1 MENLNTVAKLAEK
14 ERCERTIDQ
23 IPHPRSKA
31 RLSLKCLNK
40 VCWERRKRKNTI
52 LEKCLF
58 IYLHFIWYELYYQTT
73 AETEAKPRQRV
84 LAGRA
89 SSSHPLSKGP
99 IYSTKLHHVRNYLD
113 PIRKKEIKE
122 QLWCTYRIFML
133 HQKVHFILIDT
144 RGWMQRLCPAGRGSR
159 RKCCINSLA
168 TQTPLNTTGTN
179 TTSL

>member
-14 ERCERTIDQ
+14 ERCERTNDQ
-23 IPHPRSKA
+23 IPHLRSKA
-31 RLSLKCLNK
+31 RLSLKCPNK
-40 VCWERRKRKNTI
+40 VCWESRKRKNTI

-58 IYLHFIWYELYYQTT
+58 IYYNSYQIKCKYCQTT
-73 AETEAKPRQRV
+73 AETEAKPKQRV

-122 QLWCTYRIFML
+122 QL
-133 HQKVHFILIDT
+133 
-144 RGWMQRLCPAGRGSR
+144 
-159 RKCCINSLA
+159 
-168 TQTPLNTTGTN
+168 
-179 TTSL
+179 